1 MEGLQE
7 RGGMM
12 TTRLL
17 LVDDHRIV
25 REGLRVLLGDKLD
38 LDIVGEAIDG
48 REAVRLAADLSPDVV
63 LMDVAMRGMNGI
75 EATRQIVA
83 ARPDTKILA
92 LSMHNDGR
100 FVGEMLRAGASG
112 YLLKD
117 CAAEEIA
124 TAIRT
129 VLGGQV
135 YLSPAVSSGG
145 LDAVATQSSD
155 GRRGGSNS
163 LLTAREREVLQLVA
177 EGKTSAAIAEML
189 GVSIKTIETHRK
201 QIMDKLGIRSIA
213 GLTKYALREGLT
225 NLD

>member
-1 MEGLQE
+1 
-7 RGGMM
+7 M

-25 REGLRVLLGDKLD
+25 REGLRMLLGDKVD
-38 LDIVGEAIDG
+38 IDIVGEAIDG

-63 LMDVAMRGMNGI
+63 LMDVGMRGMNGI

-124 TAIRT
+124 AAIRT

-135 YLSPAVSSGG
+135 YLSPAVSAGG
-145 LDAVATQSSD
+145 AGAAGGHVPE
-155 GRRGGSNS
+155 GRRGGGSTS

-177 EGKTSAAIAEML
+177 EGKTSAAIAELL

>member
-1 MEGLQE
+1 
-7 RGGMM
+7 M

-38 LDIVGEAIDG
+38 LDIVGEAVDG

-83 ARPDTKILA
+83 ARPDTRILA

-124 TAIRT
+124 AAIRT
-129 VLGGQV
+129 VLDGQV
-135 YLSPAVSSGG
+135 YLSPAVSAGG
-145 LDAVATQSSD
+145 AGAAGTRVPER
-155 GRRGGSNS
+155 RRGRSTS

-177 EGKTSAAIAEML
+177 EGKTSAAIAALL